1 MSTLILCLSESY
13 FQSCTMELVKKGD
26 LLTFQCNLIILL
38 TVMDLKD
45 WSF

>member
-13 FQSCTMELVKKGD
+13 FQSRIMELVKKGY

-45 WSF
+45 WPF